1 MTQRPP
7 RVHRAHARPRGHRH
21 RVAHRPHPQPTPVA
35 LGLWLPSLASLSFVA
50 ATRQTQTNGVGLL
63 LSSLALGMF
72 VVASLSLLRQLRRL
86 HGGMSERQAR

>member
-1 MTQRPP
+1 M
-7 RVHRAHARPRGHRH
+7 
-21 RVAHRPHPQPTPVA
+21 
-35 LGLWLPSLASLSFVA
+35 GLWLPSLASLSFVA